1 MVDTCRSHTVDK
13 VTFGRAGLEAELSL
27 LVRMMASKL
36 GEPHLFLVIQRLI
49 ESNTKKT
56 KERQET

>member
-1 MVDTCRSHTVDK
+1 MDK

>member
-1 MVDTCRSHTVDK
+1 MEK

-56 KERQET
+56 KETRDVVFAFQFDQ